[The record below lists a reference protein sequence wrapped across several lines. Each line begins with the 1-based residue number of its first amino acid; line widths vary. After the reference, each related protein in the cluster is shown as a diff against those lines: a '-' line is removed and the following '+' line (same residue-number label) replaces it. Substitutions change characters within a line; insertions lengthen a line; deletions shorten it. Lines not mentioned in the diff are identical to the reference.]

1 MMKVLKWKLQSVL
14 WDLVVQSF
22 LLCIDLC
29 FYYMTS
35 DNVFSDWLTS
45 LVMFFDKTLYSPRKK
60 SRQVKIIFQ
69 IFSRHL

>member
-29 FYYMTS
+29 LYWHYW
-35 DNVFSDWLTS
+35 VFLIAFS
-45 LVMFFDKTLYSPRKK
+45 VQHTLGILHS
-60 SRQVKIIFQ
+60 I
-69 IFSRHL
+69 